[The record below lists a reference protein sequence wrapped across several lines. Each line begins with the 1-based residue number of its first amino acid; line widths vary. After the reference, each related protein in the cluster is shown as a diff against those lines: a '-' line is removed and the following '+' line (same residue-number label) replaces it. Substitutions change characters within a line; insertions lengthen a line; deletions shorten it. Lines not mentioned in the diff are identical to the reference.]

1 MAQSQEPV
9 NTDTE
14 SICEKLTE
22 KEASK
27 IIENGRAVG
36 FVWYNEDVKIIK
48 IVFYDGINYWII

>member
-22 KEASK
+22 NEASK

-48 IVFYDGINYWII
+48 IVFYDGINY